1 MNMAY
6 SVKAKYEKYKLEQV
20 NIIYKIPEEK

>member
-6 SVKAKYEKYKLEQV
+6 SVNAKYEKYKLEQV
-20 NIIYKIPEEK
+20 NIIYKILEKK